1 MNSGDVLSKIRKWI
15 IRLAWVP
22 LLFGVAGYHFVGDIE
37 HGVMGFWEAVYA
49 TIALYFM
56 NPDSDI
62 SNIYVLAAKY
72 TSFLVVADVMFAVFE
87 AMQNSLKHL
96 MSNRFADSTAV
107 YTDNEDWGRTI
118 SDYWKHSYLG
128 ESDRHPDKL
137 ERAKNHII
145 MFEDDMKNLEIY
157 NRCRK
162 YLEKKHTY
170 IMLNNTDPFLVK
182 ELDNQYLHYFN
193 IYELIARK
201 YWKDNDLY
209 DVMTDGS
216 GQVVKIAITDF
227 GKAGEALFRYGY
239 INNVYMSTQQIEYHI
254 WGASTHQKKLLADIN
269 KKVREIEG
277 CDNIIFY
284 DNDPLDDI
292 ETLKGMS
299 RIIISMLDDRELLQ
313 ELFHDRVEAEI
324 HYFSNRDV
332 ELDDIY
338 KKKAVSFGHIKD
350 ILTEEYLRQD
360 LLSRQGMLFNYDY
373 ILRCSGRNAGPD
385 YEKEMKSEW
394 AKLDGF
400 IKGSNL
406 ARADHYWIE
415 KKLLDE
421 GKADIREVTI
431 IEHNRWCRY
440 HIINRWIFG
449 EKKDKEKGVH
459 PLLVP
464 FDELSKDEQDKDDIY
479 DPTIKEEIE
488 KLI

>member
-1 MNSGDVLSKIRKWI
+1 
-15 IRLAWVP
+15 
-22 LLFGVAGYHFVGDIE
+22 
-37 HGVMGFWEAVYA
+37 
-49 TIALYFM
+49 
-56 NPDSDI
+56 
-62 SNIYVLAAKY
+62 
-72 TSFLVVADVMFAVFE
+72 
-87 AMQNSLKHL
+87 
-96 MSNRFADSTAV
+96 
-107 YTDNEDWGRTI
+107 
-118 SDYWKHSYLG
+118 
-128 ESDRHPDKL
+128 
-137 ERAKNHII
+137 
-145 MFEDDMKNLEIY
+145 
-157 NRCRK
+157 
-162 YLEKKHTY
+162 
-170 IMLNNTDPFLVK
+170 
-182 ELDNQYLHYFN
+182 
-193 IYELIARK
+193 
-201 YWKDNDLY
+201 
-209 DVMTDGS
+209 
-216 GQVVKIAITDF
+216 
-227 GKAGEALFRYGY
+227 
-239 INNVYMSTQQIEYHI
+239 
-254 WGASTHQKKLLADIN
+254 
-269 KKVREIEG
+269 
-277 CDNIIFY
+277 
-284 DNDPLDDI
+284 
-292 ETLKGMS
+292 MS

>member
-1 MNSGDVLSKIRKWI
+1 MNSGGVLNKIRKWI

-62 SNIYVLAAKY
+62 SNIYVLTAKY

-239 INNVYMSTQQIEYHI
+239 INNVYMSVSVVHK
-254 WGASTHQKKLLADIN
+254 GRS
-269 KKVREIEG
+269 VGVEG
-277 CDNIIFY
+277 V
-284 DNDPLDDI
+284 
-292 ETLKGMS
+292 
-299 RIIISMLDDRELLQ
+299 ELLR
-313 ELFHDRVEAEI
+313 DRPDALRLYDAKIEEQTVVFEVVSNDDAALLLPRQHILHIILNVAIGLNESSINVAGYEIDDVEA
-324 HYFSNRDV
+324 V
-332 ELDDIY
+332 L
-338 KKKAVSFGHIKD
+338 
-350 ILTEEYLRQD
+350 
-360 LLSRQGMLFNYDY
+360 
-373 ILRCSGRNAGPD
+373 
-385 YEKEMKSEW
+385 
-394 AKLDGF
+394 
-400 IKGSNL
+400 
-406 ARADHYWIE
+406 
-415 KKLLDE
+415 
-421 GKADIREVTI
+421 
-431 IEHNRWCRY
+431 
-440 HIINRWIFG
+440 
-449 EKKDKEKGVH
+449 
-459 PLLVP
+459 
-464 FDELSKDEQDKDDIY
+464 
-479 DPTIKEEIE
+479 
-488 KLI
+488 

>member
-1 MNSGDVLSKIRKWI
+1 MNSGLFAKIRKWI

-22 LLFGVAGYHFVGDIE
+22 LIFGVAGYHFVGDVA
-37 HGVMGFWEAVYA
+37 HGTMGFWEAVYA

-62 SNIYVLAAKY
+62 SNVYVLAAKY

-87 AMQNSLKHL
+87 AMHNSFKHL
-96 MSNRFADSTAV
+96 ISNRFADSTAV
-107 YTDNEDWGRTI
+107 YTDNEDWGRVI
-118 SDYWKHSYLG
+118 ADYWKHSYFG
-128 ESDRHPDKL
+128 EEDRHPDRL

-145 MFEDDMKNLEIY
+145 MFEDDMKNLEVY

-162 YLEKKHTY
+162 YLRDRHTY

-182 ELDNQYLHYFN
+182 ELDDQYLHYFN
-193 IYELIARK
+193 IYELMARK
-201 YWKDNDLY
+201 YWKDYDLY
-209 DVMTDGS
+209 EVMTS
-216 GQVVKIAITDF
+216 GNKAVYKIAITDF

-239 INNVYMSTQQIEYHI
+239 INNVYTSTQQIEYHI
-254 WGASTHQKKLLADIN
+254 WGASTHQKKLLMDIN
-269 KKVREIEG
+269 KQVRAIEG
-277 CDNIIFY
+277 CDNIICH

-292 ETLKGMS
+292 DVLKDMS
-299 RIIISMLDDRELLQ
+299 RIIISMADDRELLQ
-313 ELFHDRVEAEI
+313 ELFHSRVEGDI
-324 HYFSNRDV
+324 YYFSNRDV
-332 ELDDIY
+332 LMDDIY
-338 KKKAVSFGHIKD
+338 KKKVISFGHIKD
-350 ILTEEYLRQD
+350 ILTEEYIRQD

-373 ILRCSGRNAGPD
+373 SLRISGRNAGSD
-385 YEKEMKSEW
+385 YEEKMKSEW

-400 IKGSNL
+400 VKGSNL

-440 HIINRWIFG
+440 HIINRWVFGG
-449 EKKDKEKGVH
+449 EKDREKGLH

-464 FDELSKDEQDKDDIY
+464 FDELSKEEQDKDDIY
-479 DPTIKEEIE
+479 DPKIKEEIE